1 MASICGQQPTKEM
14 VIWIQQTVTR
24 EMKLMIRRDSES
36 RVVPFQDLKT
46 SQRLFFLKTSREQSY
61 LSIYGVKIRV
71 VHLRTTDYY

>member
-1 MASICGQQPTKEM
+1 MASICGQQTTKEM

-36 RVVPFQDLKT
+36 RVVPLRFEDQ
-46 SQRLFFLKTSREQSY
+46 SAAFFLMTSREQSY

-71 VHLRTTDYY
+71 VHLRATEYY